1 MRNIL
6 YLLLINL
13 TKQNITL
20 LYSTDGID
28 GRPEI
33 TTESSEELVKNITI
47 NMEKQKLLYI
57 LEDNNISTN
66 TKLMLVDNYFGSLN
80 NIAYTVNNIFG
91 GGLLKDS
98 DF

>member
-47 NMEKQKLLYI
+47 NLEKQKLLYI
-57 LEDNNISTN
+57 L
-66 TKLMLVDNYFGSLN
+66 
-80 NIAYTVNNIFG
+80 
-91 GGLLKDS
+91 
-98 DF
+98 